1 MALQKGQQQQQMPT
15 ATKSNAKANILAKDL
30 LILASHSSVTVN
42 LRCEPQPGLDD
53 VHLIIPMMTSF
64 SLFRIIAAEHDTS
77 TAPNFLDAQNGLE
90 GCC

>member
-1 MALQKGQQQQQMPT
+1 MALQKGQQQQQIPT
-15 ATKSNAKANILAKDL
+15 ATKSNAKAN
-30 LILASHSSVTVN
+30 ILASHSSVTVN